1 MNGTPTAAAISLSL
15 PAVSNAN
22 SLDSTTHGPAIKN
35 SGRSRPTSK
44 PQSFMSRD
52 ALDLGRLRNRVGPLA
67 LAKIHGCADES
78 GKQRM
83 AVEGRGSKFGV
94 ELAADEPGMVRQF
107 HHLRQVLARR
117 ARGNLVALRLERLH
131 VGV

>member
-1 MNGTPTAAAISLSL
+1 MTATPPAGAFSLTL

-52 ALDLGRLRNRVGPLA
+52 ALDLGRLRNPVGLFAP
-67 LAKIHGCADES
+67 AKVHGCADEG

-83 AVEGRGSKFGV
+83 TVEGRGSKFGV

-107 HHLRQVLARR
+107 HYLRQVLARC
-117 ARGNLVALRLERLH
+117 AR
-131 VGV
+131 

>member
-1 MNGTPTAAAISLSL
+1 MNGTSSSLQISFSVD
-15 PAVSNAN
+15 AVSSAIWR
-22 SLDSTTHGPAIKN
+22 DSTTHGPAIKN
-35 SGRSRPTSK
+35 RGRSRPTSK

-94 ELAADEPGMVRQF
+94 ELAVDESGMDRQF
-107 HHLRQVLARR
+107 HHFRQ
-117 ARGNLVALRLERLH
+117 
-131 VGV
+131 